1 MLNIYQCMYM
11 HYNVYTIIYVGLCG
25 FVRTQAVD
33 VHEWVI
39 EYILYLRINY
49 RYRSVI
55 LIVDIRCIH
64 TPAHVIYIL

>member
-49 RYRSVI
+49 RYRIDRSF
-55 LIVDIRCIH
+55 
-64 TPAHVIYIL
+64 